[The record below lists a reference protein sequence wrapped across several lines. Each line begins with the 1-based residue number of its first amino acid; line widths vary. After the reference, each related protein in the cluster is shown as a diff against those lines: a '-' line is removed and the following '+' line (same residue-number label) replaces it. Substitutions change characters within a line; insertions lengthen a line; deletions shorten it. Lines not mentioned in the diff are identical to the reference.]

1 MASTWDKDS
10 DAAYIDLR
18 GGNEELALRQ
28 VFALTEPGSYE
39 VILDV
44 APSGKFLGLE
54 ILGASEALDPDFLET
69 LMRIDEPPK
78 TRAEWEAGKPG
89 GVAETK

>member
-1 MASTWDKDS
+1 MASTWDKEA

-28 VFALTEPGSYE
+28 IFALTEPDSYE

-44 APSGKFLGLE
+44 APSGKLLGVE
-54 ILGASEALDPDFLET
+54 ILGANDALDPTFLLT
-69 LMRIDEPPK
+69 LMRIDGPPK
-78 TRAEWEAGKPG
+78 TWAEWEA
-89 GVAETK
+89 E

>member
-1 MASTWDKDS
+1 MASTWDQDA

-28 VFALTEPGSYE
+28 MVALTEPESYE

-44 APSGKFLGLE
+44 APSGKFLGVE
-54 ILGASEALDPDFLET
+54 VLGASEALDPAFLET

-78 TRAEWEAGKPG
+78 TWAEWEAGEPG
-89 GVAETK
+89 IES